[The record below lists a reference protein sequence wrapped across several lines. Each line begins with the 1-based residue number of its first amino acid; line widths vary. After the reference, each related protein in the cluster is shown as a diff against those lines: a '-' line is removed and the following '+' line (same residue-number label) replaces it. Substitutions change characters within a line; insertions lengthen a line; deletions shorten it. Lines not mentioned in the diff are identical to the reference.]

1 MTPPATRSRSIVR
14 RILWMHVVA
23 VGTVAILVPLSLY
36 LLLVAETS
44 SLHRGS
50 MREQAD
56 AIAEHLTLRADGRW
70 QLDLPE
76 ALQDLYSEAYG
87 RYIYAIVDGAGA
99 VLFSSHNAD
108 RPIFPEAPEDTGPA
122 FLQVQRPFTTI
133 SGTRVP
139 KSVNEQTVYVEV
151 AENLSHRDVLIDD
164 IVSNFI
170 PRVAWITV
178 PILLLL
184 LGIETHV
191 VRRVFRPVE
200 EASQRAREISP
211 RRTDIRLSLADI
223 PSEIA
228 PLVVAVN
235 EALDRLDHGF
245 RVQREFTAD
254 AAHELRTPITIL
266 RTRIDTLGDA
276 GLAEPLRRDLETMT
290 RVVTQLLE
298 MAEVENMAAGDE
310 EADLRAVT
318 ADVIAFLV
326 PLAIAEGRSIAL
338 SGVEAPVPVAG
349 RGEVIARAIRN
360 LIENAI
366 RHTPAGTV
374 VEVVVEAD
382 GSVQICDEGPGI
394 DEAERELLFR
404 RFWRR
409 DRKRSGGAGLGLSIV
424 QRIVELY
431 GGSVTVANRRGGGAC
446 FSLRFRPGLRA
457 GDTAAR
463 HPAAVPPS
471 GAGLPS

>member
-1 MTPPATRSRSIVR
+1 
-14 RILWMHVVA
+14 MHVVA

-44 SLHRGS
+44 SLHRDS

-56 AIAEHLTLRADGRW
+56 AIAEHLTAGPDGRW
-70 QLDLPE
+70 RLDLPE

-87 RYIYAIVDGAGA
+87 RYIYAIVDRDGV

-108 RPIFPEAPEDTGPA
+108 QPIFPVVPGTSGPA
-122 FLQVQRPFTTI
+122 FLQVQRPFSTI

-139 KSVNEQTVYVEV
+139 RTVGDRTVYVEV

-276 GLAEPLRRDLETMT
+276 RLAEPLRRDLETMT

-338 SGVEAPVPVAG
+338 SGVEVPVPVAG

-431 GGSVTVANRRGGGAC
+431 GGSVAVSNRCGGGAC
-446 FSLRFRPGLRA
+446 FSLRFRPGLSA
-457 GDTAAR
+457 DDASAR
-463 HPAAVPPS
+463 HPAAVPLS